1 MKSEKEF
8 DSVRLMRE
16 LRDEINREVESM
28 TPEERLAYIRQRADR
43 VRNELSLPPAVEPG
57 LHHAQTH

>member
-1 MKSEKEF
+1 MKSEKAF

-16 LRDEINREVESM
+16 LRDEINRDVEAM

-43 VRNELSLPPAVEPG
+43 VRNELSLPQPVDPS